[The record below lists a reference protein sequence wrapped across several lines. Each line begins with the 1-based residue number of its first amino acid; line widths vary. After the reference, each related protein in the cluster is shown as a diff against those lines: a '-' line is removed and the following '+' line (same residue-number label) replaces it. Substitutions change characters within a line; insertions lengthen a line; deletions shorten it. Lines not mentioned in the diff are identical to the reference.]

1 MGRKPWE
8 TPVEYNDDRFD
19 DESSGPGYDDSLTD
33 RSLED
38 FEANDDQ
45 FDIDDDDEPTGTLA
59 DNDSDEDWDDEFD
72 SLDDEPIDYGQGP
85 HDEEFGEDD
94 DESEG

>member
-8 TPVEYNDDRFD
+8 TPVEYNEDRFD
-19 DESSGPGYDDSLTD
+19 DESSGPGYSDEEDISNAFELPDD
-33 RSLED
+33 
-38 FEANDDQ
+38 DDGP
-45 FDIDDDDEPTGTLA
+45 FDDDDDDDE
-59 DNDSDEDWDDEFD
+59 DFD

-94 DESEG
+94 GDESED